1 MRHVL
6 GAWALSVALLLAGA
20 LPAAAAERSDAP
32 GVYFTSPSEGQTVA
46 GTRTIEA
53 YAVPDEGGLIT
64 GLLASEEIESIT
76 VTISPTTKGNQ
87 VDPITQSGAE
97 FSSSWNTNSLT
108 PHNGV
113 YQLKADARTSQ
124 DRTYSATRSGIK
136 VNNPPAAPTGVQ
148 AALTGEV
155 PVVSW
160 KANSEPD
167 ITGYKVYRA
176 AASGAFD
183 QVGSVKDTKFTDSK
197 APVGLP
203 LRYQVVAV
211 RYSPVSDGG
220 VTAKSSSTSPV
231 TIPAPESAE
240 GGEGQPNE
248 LPEGV
253 FIPDTSTAEPAPAPP
268 PPPPPAP
275 SAPLAPIIRSEP
287 LAETGV
293 DFDEQLPFGAPL
305 PEQFDSSSG
314 GSSSLNGARAA
325 ADTSGEGTLVSP
337 MKFIATGLFLLVFSI
352 ILART
357 SRRLLKG
364 KPGGEGSKPPKVPYP
379 SFRISRS

>member
-1 MRHVL
+1 MRRAL
-6 GAWALSVALLLAGA
+6 GAWALSTALLLAGA
-20 LPAAAAERSDAP
+20 LPAAAAERSDDP
-32 GVYFTSPSEGQTVA
+32 GVYFTSPSEGQTVT

-53 YAVPDEGGLIT
+53 YAVPDDGGLIT
-64 GLLASEEIESIT
+64 GLLISEEIESIT
-76 VTISPTTKGNQ
+76 VTISPTTKGNE
-87 VDPITQSGAE
+87 VNPITQSGAE
-97 FSSSWNTNSLT
+97 FSTGWNTKSLT

-113 YQLKADARTSQ
+113 YQLTADAATSR
-124 DRTYSATRSGIK
+124 DRTYSATLPGIK
-136 VNNPPAAPTGVQ
+136 VNNPPAAPTGVK
-148 AALTGEV
+148 ATLTGEV

-167 ITGYKVYRA
+167 ITGYKVLRA
-176 AASGAFD
+176 AASGTFEEA
-183 QVGSVKDTKFTDSK
+183 GSVKDTKFTDNN

-231 TIPAPESAE
+231 TIPAPGSGE
-240 GGEGQPNE
+240 GGEGQPTE
-248 LPEGV
+248 VPEDV
-253 FIPDTSTAEPAPAPP
+253 FIPETSTAEPAPAPP
-268 PPPPPAP
+268 PPPPAAP

-293 DFDEQLPFGAPL
+293 NFEEQLPFDAPL
-305 PEQFDSSSG
+305 PERFNSSSG
-314 GSSSLNGARAA
+314 SSSSLDGARAA
-325 ADTSGEGTLVSP
+325 ADTSGEGGVVSP
-337 MKFIATGLFLLVFSI
+337 MKFIAAGLFLLVFSI

-364 KPGGEGSKPPKVPYP
+364 KPGGDGSKPPKVHYP
-379 SFRISRS
+379 AFRISRS